1 MGGWPSFLLSV
12 VGLCVYAKS
21 VRLEQQQQQQQQ
33 QQTDSF
39 FVSLDDLDVS
49 DTRTTTKEE
58 TRTKKSGL
66 TENIYNR
73 RSIIIANLMLGCYDI
88 KIARAK
94 HLLANTSMLWL
105 STLTPKEED

>member
-21 VRLEQQQQQQQQ
+21 VRLEQQ